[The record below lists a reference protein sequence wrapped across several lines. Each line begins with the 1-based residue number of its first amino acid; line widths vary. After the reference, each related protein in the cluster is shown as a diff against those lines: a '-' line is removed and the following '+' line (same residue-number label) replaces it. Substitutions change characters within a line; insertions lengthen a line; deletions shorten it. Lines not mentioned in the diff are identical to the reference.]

1 MPALP
6 CRIREQ
12 VITRKG
18 KKYCRKKRS
27 CHCKAIYNNI
37 RQLTRML
44 LQHNPTKTKLP
55 NQPRNLPTVP
65 KRPNI
70 PVPPKA
76 PVPKSSKK
84 PSPKGYNALLKE
96 LKKKIK
102 QIN

>member
-1 MPALP
+1 MPSLP

-27 CHCKAIYNNI
+27 CYCKAIYNNI

-44 LQHNPTKTKLP
+44 LQHK
-55 NQPRNLPTVP
+55 PRNLPAVP
-65 KRPNI
+65 KRSNI

-76 PVPKSSKK
+76 PVPPKLPLPKSSKK
-84 PSPKGYNALLKE
+84 PSAKGHNALLKE